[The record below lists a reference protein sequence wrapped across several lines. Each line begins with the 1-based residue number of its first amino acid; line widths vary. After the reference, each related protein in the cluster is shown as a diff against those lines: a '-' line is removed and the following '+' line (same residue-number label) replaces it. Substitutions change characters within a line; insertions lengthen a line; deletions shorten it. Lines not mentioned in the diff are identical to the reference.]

1 MIIHAAARFTCAH
14 RYIATATAD
23 ADRWIF
29 VCDGCAHRTELLPLK
44 RDALFG
50 QLLAF
55 PSSSV
60 GVELG
65 ETGSERYPQSSA
77 FQSA

>member
-1 MIIHAAARFTCAH
+1 MIIHAAARFTCTH
-14 RYIATATAD
+14 RYIATPTAD
-23 ADRWIF
+23 ADRWLF

-60 GVELG
+60 SVEL
-65 ETGSERYPQSSA
+65 SEAASGRYPQSSA

>member
-1 MIIHAAARFTCAH
+1 MIIQAAARFTCAH
-14 RYIATATAD
+14 RYIATATAN
-23 ADRWIF
+23 ADRWLF
-29 VCDGCAHRTELLPLK
+29 VCDDCAHRTELLPLK
-44 RDALFG
+44 RDAVFG

-65 ETGSERYPQSSA
+65 ETASEHYPLSSA
-77 FQSA
+77 SQSA